1 MAQDNTTDH
10 IQITSSDPSGA
21 TIGTDILANS
31 VHIQEIKINAG
42 GDGVDGLMSNAYP
55 VITRPSET
63 YDIFFPVAGSTDG
76 TAPVIVS
83 VSGGITVDLSI
94 TGGTLDTIV
103 NGVSADIRG
112 IKAGITQAVTTIGQT
127 NKVAVTGD
135 VKLLPSTNNIG
146 DVDVLTVSIPAG
158 TGVTTAAITAT
169 GAAGN
174 AVTCGSIIVETG
186 FRVTNFG
193 PNTAILGPTMAN
205 NTTLINNGYKLQQ
218 FDSLFIEATGPGN
231 LFAVCAAGQSADL
244 RVIGS

>member
-76 TAPVIVS
+76 TDPVIVS

-94 TGGTLDTIV
+94 TGGTLDTIR

-112 IKAGITQAVTTIGQT
+112 IKAGITQAVLTIGSD
-127 NKVAVTGD
+127 KVTVTGD

-169 GAAGN
+169 GGTAL
-174 AVTCGSIIVETG
+174 TCGSVIVETG
-186 FRVTNFG
+186 FRVTNYG
-193 PNTAILGPTMAN
+193 PNTATVGPTMAN
-205 NTTLINNGYKLQQ
+205 NTVFLANGYKLQQ

-231 LFAVCAAGQSADL
+231 LFALCSAGQSADL
-244 RVIGS
+244 RIIGS

>member
-21 TIGTDILANS
+21 TIGTDILADS

-63 YDIFFPVAGSTDG
+63 YDIFYPVAGSTDG
-76 TAPVIVS
+76 TDPVIVS
-83 VSGGITVDLSI
+83 VSGGITVEATIDGVTTVTADLRS
-94 TGGTLDTIV
+94 V
-103 NGVSADIRG
+103 A
-112 IKAGITQAVTTIGQT
+112 AGITLAVTTIGQT

-135 VKLLPSTNNIG
+135 VKLLPSSNNIG

-158 TGVTTAAITAT
+158 TGITVGAIVATSAAATTFPALQ
-169 GAAGN
+169 
-174 AVTCGSIIVETG
+174 VETG
-186 FRVTNFG
+186 FRITNFG

-205 NTTLINNGYKLQQ
+205 NTALINNGYKLQQ
-218 FDSLFIEATGPGN
+218 FDSLFIEATGPED
-231 LFAVCAAGQSADL
+231 LFTICSSGETADL

>member
-1 MAQDNTTDH
+1 MAQDNNTDH

-76 TAPVIVS
+76 TDPVVVS
-83 VSGGITVDLSI
+83 VSGGISVDVTVD
-94 TGGTLDTIV
+94 
-103 NGVSADIRG
+103 GVTTVTADLRSVG
-112 IKAGITQAVTTIGQT
+112 AGVTVGVATIGQT

-158 TGVTTAAITAT
+158 DGVTVDRITAT
-169 GAAGN
+169 DAGV
-174 AVTCGSIIVETG
+174 AFSDIQVETG
-186 FRVTNFG
+186 FRITNFG
-193 PNTAILGPTMAN
+193 PDTAYVGPTTMAS
-205 NTTLINNGYKLQQ
+205 TLVADGYPLQK
-218 FDSLFIEATGPGN
+218 FDSVFIEATGPGDMTAKCSSG
-231 LFAVCAAGQSADL
+231 LTADL